1 MSSSHKVSQRAH
13 DLKRQAH
20 EQTGLSQDHF
30 GRACQIHTLPLRQKK
45 WPQLKKKVLKL
56 GILKVI
62 FFVHTV
68 ELNEIGQKL

>member
-1 MSSSHKVSQRAH
+1 MDWPSR
-13 DLKRQAH
+13 
-20 EQTGLSQDHF
+20 DHF
-30 GRACQIHTLPLRQKK
+30 GGACQIHTLPLRQKK